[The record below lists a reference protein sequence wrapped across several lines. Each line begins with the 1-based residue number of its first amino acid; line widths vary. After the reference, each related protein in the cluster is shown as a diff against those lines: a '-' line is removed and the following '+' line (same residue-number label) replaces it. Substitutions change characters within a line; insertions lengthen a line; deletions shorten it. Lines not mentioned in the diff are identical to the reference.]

1 MSKDRVLVVDDEEGI
16 RELIQLFLQKKGYEV
31 LLADNGYKALEIIIK
46 QQLDVILLDVEMPGM
61 QGFDICEQIRM
72 ITKVPVIFVSCKKD
86 SIDRINGL
94 KVGGDDY
101 ITKPFD
107 FNELEARIY
116 AVLRR
121 GEWGNKDK
129 RDSTILAFNQLH
141 IHTDTYEVFLNGKQ
155 IRLLQKEYQLLLLMA
170 KHPNRVWTAE
180 QLYDHVWGEYSEGS
194 IQTVKVHISKLRRKL
209 ENDPTK
215 PEYIQTVRGFGY
227 KFVGDNKYEQQGMTL

>member
-1 MSKDRVLVVDDEEGI
+1 
-16 RELIQLFLQKKGYEV
+16 
-31 LLADNGYKALEIIIK
+31 
-46 QQLDVILLDVEMPGM
+46 MPGM

-141 IHTDTYEVFLNGKQ
+141 IQDRKSTRLNSSHVKISYAVFCLKKK
-155 IRLLQKEYQLLLLMA
+155 IIYRA
-170 KHPNRVWTAE
+170 
-180 QLYDHVWGEYSEGS
+180 S
-194 IQTVKVHISKLRRKL
+194 
-209 ENDPTK
+209 
-215 PEYIQTVRGFGY
+215 
-227 KFVGDNKYEQQGMTL
+227 